1 MNLDPDFAEARPAV
15 LMAAALHLLSCSAA
29 HGMSSAKAHA
39 LVQHLSTLA
48 GRADTDPL
56 LARACDE
63 LAEVWER
70 LGKELE
76 MRRHQE
82 AHMQAAVAPE
92 PVSGHVVLH

>member
-15 LMAAALHLLSCSAA
+15 LMAAALHILSCSAA
-29 HGMSSAKAHA
+29 HGMSSAKARA

-76 MRRHQE
+76 TRRQQE
-82 AHMQAAVAPE
+82 AVVQTTARQDAVA
-92 PVSGHVVLH
+92 GRVVLH